1 MVVVEH
7 DDDNG
12 DDDND
17 VDDNDDVVVVVVA
30 VSAADDHD
38 GDDGEYDCRLLR
50 MTIRRT
56 SLLRIATSL
65 LVGAMVY
72 SLQCSSKWKKKQ
84 SGNE

>member
-30 VSAADDHD
+30 VAAADDHD

-56 SLLRIATSL
+56 SLLRIGTSL

-72 SLQCSSKWKKKQ
+72 SLQCSSK
-84 SGNE
+84 